1 MQKIFTE
8 KYATKQQM
16 VYFYA
21 NDLII
26 QSVPTPQDFKD
37 TYDQRDKY
45 PEVFVHLVKIFR
57 KV

>member
-1 MQKIFTE
+1 
-8 KYATKQQM
+8 M
-16 VYFYA
+16 VYFYD

-26 QSVPTPQDFKD
+26 LSVPTPQDFKD

-57 KV
+57 KVGIEDGQM